1 MYSLTRAAK
10 WQSYLVV
17 CFYYIH
23 MLKIFL
29 NTIDIVLFDFEVKR
43 ERKQNLLTS
52 GSKKR
57 GKMEKR
63 PPRFE
68 LGSATVGPIP

>member
-1 MYSLTRAAK
+1 
-10 WQSYLVV
+10 
-17 CFYYIH
+17 